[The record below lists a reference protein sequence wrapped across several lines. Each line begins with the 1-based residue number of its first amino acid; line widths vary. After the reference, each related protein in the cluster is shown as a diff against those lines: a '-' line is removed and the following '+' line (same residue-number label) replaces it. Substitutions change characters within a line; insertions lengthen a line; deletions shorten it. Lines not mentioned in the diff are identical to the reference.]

1 VGRPSVLRGKG
12 RTKPTVP
19 WNFTKCVAL
28 VYMQKLEQ
36 IDLMLG
42 SVVLGVLVV
51 VIINGIVWNIV

>member
-1 VGRPSVLRGKG
+1 MHHV
-12 RTKPTVP
+12 
-19 WNFTKCVAL
+19 NECTKCVAL

-51 VIINGIVWNIV
+51 VIINGIVWSIV